1 MVSEELIDSEMRSA
15 LNSISKK
22 DKISLQELRIKM
34 ELNQEKNSV
43 CCSILKGKDYVSE
56 VSWIRILGIKII
68 FSNVIIDKIKNLLID
83 LSKENSIEAID
94 INARIYSIDEKGT
107 PNVYIYNSKKPI
119 KKIPLSYFV

>member
-1 MVSEELIDSEMRSA
+1 MVSEELIDSVMRSA

-34 ELNQEKNSV
+34 ELNKEKNSV

-68 FSNVIIDKIKNLLID
+68 FSDVIIDKIKNLLID
-83 LSKENSIEAID
+83 LSKKNSIEATD